1 MESKKILVVED
12 DKILSKV
19 IKNKLESSDHQVE
32 IVETGIQALEWLD
45 QNENDVDMVW
55 VDHYLPGDIDGLQ
68 LVSAIKTNPDRSP
81 LPVFVVSNSD
91 NKERYYTYISLGSV
105 KYYTKAETSLDQ
117 IVDDINAMLNSEESE
132 SDIEQK

>member
-19 IKNKLESSDHQVE
+19 IKKKLESSDYQVE

-45 QNENDVDMVW
+45 QNENNVDMVW

-117 IVDDINAMLNSEESE
+117 IVDDINAMLNSEGSESE
-132 SDIEQK
+132 KEQK